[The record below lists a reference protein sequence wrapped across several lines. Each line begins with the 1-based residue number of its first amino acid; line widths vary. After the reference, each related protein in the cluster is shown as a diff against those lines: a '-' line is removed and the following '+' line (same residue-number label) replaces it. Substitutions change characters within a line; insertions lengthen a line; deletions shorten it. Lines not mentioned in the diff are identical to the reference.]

1 MEENNKYANND
12 ISDEEEFKIL
22 IKRERNVKH
31 IPSLLANV
39 VLHKMEYQ

>member
-1 MEENNKYANND
+1 MEDNNKYANDD
-12 ISDEEEFKIL
+12 ISDEEECKIL
-22 IKRERNVKH
+22 VTRESNVKH